1 MRAVPRVAV
10 LVAFVCVGSAPAE
23 TADPQVV
30 KAWKSFRAAVA
41 NSDARAVADMTHFPF
56 RHPALEA
63 AGEPVTS
70 RKLFLAR
77 FTQIFTAG
85 IRKQVAKGTPVAV
98 TPETIQE
105 AKDAGETACGE
116 PGDWV
121 VQLPPDQ
128 RLDLGR
134 DDEAYLRLAFR
145 VIEGKVLFHRIL
157 ACN

>member
-1 MRAVPRVAV
+1 MTTGCRLAL
-10 LVAFVCVGSAPAE
+10 LVAIASTRLAAADPTEAQVRKTWKTFRTAVA
-23 TADPQVV
+23 TAD
-30 KAWKSFRAAVA
+30 AH
-41 NSDARAVADMTHFPF
+41 AVADMTYFPF

-70 RKLFLAR
+70 RKLFLTR
-77 FTQIFTAG
+77 FGLIFTSG
-85 IRKQVAKGTPVAV
+85 IRKQVAKGTPIAV
-98 TPETIQE
+98 TTEAIQE
-105 AKDAGETACGE
+105 AKDSGESACGE

-128 RLDLGR
+128 KLDLGR

-145 VIEGKVLFHRIL
+145 VIDGKVLFHRML